1 MISFKKWLE
10 FSDQGGEVS
19 YNHMNNVAADDGFGQ
34 LRSKWMAPQQKKEMA
49 PQQGKEKRRKSSK
62 YTPVVNGN

>member
-19 YNHMNNVAADDGFGQ
+19 YTHMNNVAADDGFDQ
-34 LRSKWMAPQQKKEMA
+34 LRSKWMAPNRTKKKDENL
-49 PQQGKEKRRKSSK
+49 PNIDKIFGKNKKKMSK
-62 YTPVVNGN
+62 

>member
-19 YNHMNNVAADDGFGQ
+19 YNHMNNMVAGDDFDQ
-34 LRSKWMAPQQKKEMA
+34 LD
-49 PQQGKEKRRKSSK
+49 SK
-62 YTPVVNGN
+62 YMAKNRPNNSKPRNIERIFGKKKKNKL

>member
-34 LRSKWMAPQQKKEMA
+34 LRSKWMAPQQKKE
-49 PQQGKEKRRKSSK
+49 KIRKYSK
-62 YTPVVNGN
+62 YKQ